1 MSIANAS
8 EKAATE
14 GEARYRDLAL
24 ASDQPVIIVVQG
36 HIRFVN
42 DAAVGML
49 GATHADQLLS
59 GPIADFVDLET
70 LAPGNPAVAPLN
82 HVEVEVRRLDRT
94 RATLCAVMMACRY
107 EGQDALQLLFRDVA
121 ARRKLEREVQFLT
134 RHDALT
140 DLPNRTDFRD
150 RLAGAMA
157 RAQRTAR
164 QVAVVGLNLDRF
176 RQLNAQHGS
185 EVGDRVLQIVAS
197 RLKDSIRKSD
207 SAARVSGSEFALIL
221 EGIDQ
226 REQASVVANRLM
238 EQMKEPFDVGHVTID
253 VSASAGIAAF
263 PADAKDID
271 SLIRSV
277 DVAMFAAKD
286 AGGAAFRFY
295 FPSME
300 SETQRDQ
307 SRRAQILM
315 RIESLTARERE
326 VMNVLVDGNSNK
338 VIAYLLGASPRTI
351 ENHRAKV
358 MGKMHADSLPDLVR
372 MVLESRQ
379 PT

>member
-1 MSIANAS
+1 MCIANAS
-8 EKAATE
+8 ENAATE

-24 ASDQPVIIVVQG
+24 ASDQPVVISVQG

-49 GATHADQLLS
+49 GATRADQLLS
-59 GPIADFVDLET
+59 APFADFVDLE
-70 LAPGNPAVAPLN
+70 AVVPGNPAVAPLN

-94 RATLCAVMMACRY
+94 RATLCVVVMPCRY
-107 EGQDALQLLFRDVA
+107 EGQEASQLLFRDIA
-121 ARRKLEREVQFLT
+121 ARQKLEREVQFLT
-134 RHDALT
+134 HHDVLT
-140 DLPNRTDFRD
+140 DMPNRTGFRD
-150 RLAGAMA
+150 RLVGAMA

-164 QVAVVGLNLDRF
+164 QVAVIGLNLDRF
-176 RQLNAQHGS
+176 RLLNALHGF
-185 EVGDRVLQIVAS
+185 EVGDRVLQIVAL
-197 RLKDSIRKSD
+197 RLNESIRKSD
-207 SAARVSGSEFALIL
+207 SAARVAGNEFALIL

-226 REQASVVANRLM
+226 REQASVVANRVM
-238 EQMKEPFDVGHVTID
+238 ERMSEPFDVGHARID

-271 SLIRSV
+271 SLLRSV

-286 AGGAAFRFY
+286 GGGAAFRFY

-300 SETQRDQ
+300 SETQRDD
-307 SRRAQILM
+307 SRREQIVQ

-326 VMNVLVDGNSNK
+326 VMNVLVEGNSNK
-338 VIAYLLGASPRTI
+338 AIAYLLGASPRTI

-358 MGKMHADSLPDLVR
+358 MGKMQADSLPDLVR